1 MSPPNRR
8 PNATLP
14 LITLATIILA
24 AAGCFIVQRIA
35 VNPVA
40 VSSTDSVRV
49 KSAVKAH
56 LLDGTTVTYPNGVEL
71 VHGMLRGAGRRYDL
85 ALRELPSVSVI
96 PLDSVL
102 GMESYSTVIDGGAT
116 AGYSILA
123 TAGVIVVAAG
133 VAIAAIAIQCAHDPK
148 CFGSC
153 PTFYSDSAGTFRLEA
168 EGFSYSIASLFEARD
183 VDRLRTTAR
192 PDGSVRLE
200 VRNEAYETHY
210 LNHLE
215 LLEVRHAADE
225 FVLPDARGR
234 SVAVRNLRP
243 ATRGVDRAGHDV
255 ADLLATADGRV
266 TRTDSALLARADAS
280 DFEDHIDMTFPVPR
294 GVDSVALVLRL
305 RNSLLNTVLLY
316 DIVLGDRGARSLDW
330 LGQTTQQVGPALALG
345 QWYAGKMGLRVLVL
359 EGDSAREI
367 AHIRDTGPVAW
378 KDIAVVLPAPHQDS
392 LRLRLSYVADN
403 WRIDRAALGSARI
416 PAVRAWP
423 LAEVIG
429 ADDRT
434 DTTALRSLSAPDAQ
448 YLVTSPAQ
456 RFTAVWRPTPTKS
469 GEARTFLLASQG
481 YYTEWIR
488 QGWLAA
494 PRDTLPFRPSNA
506 VLANAVQRWRVEQDS
521 LEVKFNRTR
530 VPVR

>member
-8 PNATLP
+8 YHVMRP
-14 LITLATIILA
+14 LIALTAIILA

-40 VSSTDSVRV
+40 TSSTDSVLV
-49 KSAVKAH
+49 KSPVKAH
-56 LLDGTTVTYPNGVEL
+56 LLDGTTVTYPYGIEL
-71 VHGMLRGAGRRYDL
+71 VRGMIRGVGRRFDL
-85 ALRELPSVSVI
+85 ALHLMPPVSVI

-102 GMESYSTVIDGGAT
+102 GMESYRTYTDDLASFGLSTLVTVGGI
-116 AGYSILA
+116 G
-123 TAGVIVVAAG
+123 AGVKI
-133 VAIAAIAIQCAHDPK
+133 ICASNPK

-168 EGFSYSIASLFEARD
+168 EGFSYSIAALFEARD
-183 VDRLRTTAR
+183 VDRLRATAR
-192 PDGSVRLE
+192 PDGSVQLE

-215 LLEVRHAADE
+215 LLEVRHAPDE
-225 FVLPDARGR
+225 FVLPDPLER
-234 SVAVRNLRP
+234 SVAVRDLRP
-243 ATRGVDRAGHDV
+243 ATRAIDRAGHDV
-255 ADLLATADGRV
+255 TDLLASADGRV
-266 TRTDSALLARADAS
+266 TRTDSVLLAGADAK
-280 DFEDHIDMTFPVPR
+280 DFEDHIDLTLPVPR
-294 GVDSVALVLRL
+294 GADSVALVLRL

-359 EGDSAREI
+359 EGDSAREV
-367 AHIRDTGPVAW
+367 AHLRDTGPVAW
-378 KDIAVVLPAPHQDS
+378 KDLAVVLPNPHQDS
-392 LRLRLSYVADN
+392 IRLRLSYVADN
-403 WRIDRAALGSARI
+403 WRIDRVALGAARI
-416 PAVRAWP
+416 PAVRTWP

-429 ADDRT
+429 ADGRT
-434 DTTALRSLSAPDAQ
+434 DTTALRSLSAPDAR
-448 YLVTSPAQ
+448 YLVTSPGQ
-456 RFTAVWRPTPTKS
+456 RFTAIWRPAPARP
-469 GEARTFLLASQG
+469 GETRTFLLASQG

-494 PRDTLPFRPSNA
+494 PRDTMPFRPSNA

-521 LEVKFNRTR
+521 LEVNFNRTR